1 MSTSL
6 EITGNIIKIDEP
18 VSGTSKAGN
27 KWTKQTF
34 VIETEGEYPK
44 KIALDCFGKTVEL
57 LQNSNVGDNITVSF
71 NIESRE
77 HKEKWYTNINA
88 WRIVSNST
96 ATAGLTPEATDTKK
110 DPLTESQNQLPEDDL
125 PF

>member
-6 EITGNIIKIDEP
+6 EITGNIIKINEP

-27 KWTKQTF
+27 EWTKQTF

-44 KIALDCFGKTVEL
+44 KIAFDCFGKTVEL
-57 LQNSNVGDNITVSF
+57 LENSKVGDNVTISF

-77 HKEKWYTNINA
+77 HQERWYTNINA

-96 ATAGLTPEATDTKK
+96 AVQTPEVTTKK
-110 DPLTESQNQLPEDDL
+110 DPLTESQEQLPEDDL